1 MLLYTQQDYC
11 LSLLFIF
18 SLHPLRKV
26 TWYRAGWVRDTSSH
40 PRSTVPAAVCP
51 PPSRIRELRAAICLF
66 CSRPSPPRLIPVAA
80 RPCLLRRPSSSRCLS
95 RPRRLR
101 RLAAVRRLLRRATA
115 AVAPPPLCAPLSACA
130 SACPRPSPPL
140 PRLQLPV
147 HPLQASAPS
156 SVSVARGSSP
166 CWFCAAALLVL
177 LSLCSLLLVLVLVL
191 VLCASALLCSWSAE
205 RKGGAAP
212 TSVLLVVL
220 VLDVLLFCCLSCC
233 SRLEQRY
240 YITLL
245 LFYSSDWLLLVFCFS
260 AAPEVSCG
268 WTVVQHRFFI

>member
-1 MLLYTQQDYC
+1 MRIQ
-11 LSLLFIF
+11 
-18 SLHPLRKV
+18 
-26 TWYRAGWVRDTSSH
+26 
-40 PRSTVPAAVCP
+40 PAAGARRDFPGRRDVEQ
-51 PPSRIRELRAAICLF
+51 RIAVVLF
-66 CSRPSPPRLIPVAA
+66 DED
-80 RPCLLRRPSSSRCLS
+80 
-95 RPRRLR
+95 
-101 RLAAVRRLLRRATA
+101 
-115 AVAPPPLCAPLSACA
+115 
-130 SACPRPSPPL
+130 PL
-140 PRLQLPV
+140 PVR
-147 HPLQASAPS
+147 PLQASAPS
-156 SVSVARGSSP
+156 SISVARGSSP
-166 CWFCAAALLVL
+166 CCCSAGAAQPL
-177 LSLCSLLLVLVLVL
+177 LSSAGAAQPLLSSAGAGA
-191 VLCASALLCSWSAE
+191 VLCASALFCSWSAE

>member
-1 MLLYTQQDYC
+1 MNC
-11 LSLLFIF
+11 LIV
-18 SLHPLRKV
+18 LREALWAYIEYK
-26 TWYRAGWVRDTSSH
+26 RIPPNPRLGAVRLPSASA
-40 PRSTVPAAVCP
+40 SAVCAAL
-51 PPSRIRELRAAICLF
+51 IRR
-66 CSRPSPPRLIPVAA
+66 
-80 RPCLLRRPSSSRCLS
+80 RRPSLLLPA
-95 RPRRLR
+95 RPS
-101 RLAAVRRLLRRATA
+101 ATA
-115 AVAPPPLCAPLSACA
+115 AVRSLPSREGCSCSAA
-130 SACPRPSPPL
+130 RRSS
-140 PRLQLPV
+140 PRLPVAGPTVASSIARGYCWTLLP
-147 HPLQASAPS
+147 PSAALRRS
-156 SVSVARGSSP
+156 SVAGGGAQPILCFSSQREQP
-166 CWFCAAALLVL
+166 
-177 LSLCSLLLVLVLVL
+177 VLVLCCCSAGAAQPL
-191 VLCASALLCSWSAE
+191 LSSAGAGAVLCASALFCSWSAE

>member
-1 MLLYTQQDYC
+1 M
-11 LSLLFIF
+11 
-18 SLHPLRKV
+18 
-26 TWYRAGWVRDTSSH
+26 
-40 PRSTVPAAVCP
+40 
-51 PPSRIRELRAAICLF
+51 
-66 CSRPSPPRLIPVAA
+66 
-80 RPCLLRRPSSSRCLS
+80 
-95 RPRRLR
+95 RLR
-101 RLAAVRRLLRRATA
+101 LSA
-115 AVAPPPLCAPLSACA
+115 AVAAPA
-130 SACPRPSPPL
+130 SS
-140 PRLQLPV
+140 
-147 HPLQASAPS
+147 
-156 SVSVARGSSP
+156 
-166 CWFCAAALLVL
+166 AAARAPVAGLRPVLCFSSQRDQPVLVL
-177 LSLCSLLLVLVLVL
+177 LSLCSLLLVLVL
-191 VLCASALLCSWSAE
+191 CASALFCSWSAE